1 MRARIFRNLALG
13 VSIAAMPI
21 VVSAQQP
28 AAIAPAQPVADGKWE
43 EIDQRLIFLMVRLAN
58 VEASLDAVEAAIA
71 KTTGARSSKLGAAKR
86 AEFGN
91 ELMDRKA
98 GGPMKWSE
106 FYGRTAEKF
115 FYHPVDGNTTYHTA
129 TVLRQNG
136 PAADNKVEGGVP
148 ASQGLPVHQRPPQF
162 DYIYRANRDAQA
174 KAEKDAAE
182 LKNKAEELM
191 ARRTALEAEQSKL
204 WCEVAFRAVARHD
217 LARKP
222 IYRFEPVTDSSD
234 TDGQQRAE
242 ALKAASQFMRS
253 ALLIV
258 AEAQKDQAKTF
269 ANIKTIVADARLKL
283 DDDWVRQTALATDLT
298 DLKTPVGK
306 FVVLAKRLDD
316 VSNNLSDSFEVAID
330 GDQAQD
336 DQRKETF
343 RALLQESLVNYAQI
357 VLALDEMTVV
367 MASDWKVKP
376 DVAKPLEPIAV
387 SWATTAAPSVTEST
401 PAIAK
406 SVALDKTYI
415 FNGKDL
421 QGWKFVAVPG
431 FKQFPPVTTCW
442 TVDAERQVL
451 VASGAAHSWIE
462 TARPF
467 GNFELSLEWRFVPG
481 AKVTPN
487 GSGVVIRSAGIHP
500 GQYDPTGIEIDI
512 SESMSGA
519 FICYASPLKNANGV
533 AEEGKIKR
541 LDALVA
547 ATLQPVGEW
556 NQMVVT
562 ASGDKISV
570 TINGQPVNAGTG
582 ARFKAGPICLRSQS
596 TAIEFRSVKAV
607 PK

>member
-1 MRARIFRNLALG
+1 MRSKVLRPMTVLFGTVL
-13 VSIAAMPI
+13 VSTVAF
-21 VVSAQQP
+21 AQQP
-28 AAIAPAQPVADGKWE
+28 AAIAPAQPFADGKWE
-43 EIDQRLIFLMVRLAN
+43 EIDQRLVFLMVRLAN

-86 AEFGN
+86 AEAGN

-115 FYHPVDGNTTYHTA
+115 FYHPVDNNTTYHTA
-129 TVLRQNG
+129 TVLQQQG
-136 PAADNKVEGGVP
+136 PQADNKVDGGVP

-174 KAEKDAAE
+174 KAEKEAAE
-182 LKNKAEELM
+182 LRNKAEELM
-191 ARRTALEAEQSKL
+191 ARRSALEAEQSKL
-204 WCEVAFRAVARHD
+204 WCEVAFRAVSRHD

-222 IYRFEPVTDSSD
+222 LYRFEPIPASVETND
-234 TDGQQRAE
+234 QQRAE
-242 ALKAASQFMRS
+242 TLKAASLFMRS

-258 AEAQKDQAKTF
+258 SEAQKDQGKAF
-269 ANIKTIVADARLKL
+269 GNIKTIVADAREKL
-283 DDDWVRQTALATDLT
+283 DDDWLRQTALASDMT

-316 VSNNLSDSFEVAID
+316 VSSNLSDSYEVSID

-336 DQRKETF
+336 EQRKETF
-343 RALLQESLVNYAQI
+343 RALLQESLVGYAQI

-367 MASDWKVKP
+367 MANDWKVKP
-376 DVAKPLEPIAV
+376 DIDKPFEPLSV
-387 SWATTAAPSVTEST
+387 SWATITSPSVPDTT
-401 PAIAK
+401 PAVPKAA
-406 SVALDKTYI
+406 VLDKSFI

-431 FKQFPPVTTCW
+431 FKQFPPATTCW
-442 TVDAERQVL
+442 TVDVERQVL

-512 SESMSGA
+512 SENMSGA
-519 FICYASPLKNANGV
+519 FICYGLPLKNANGV

-541 LDALVA
+541 LDALES

-556 NQMVVT
+556 NQMVIT
-562 ASGDKISV
+562 ASGDKIAV
-570 TINGQPVNAGTG
+570 QINGQPVNSGTG

>member
-1 MRARIFRNLALG
+1 MRSEFLRP
-13 VSIAAMPI
+13 MI
-21 VVSAQQP
+21 VLVGTVLLSTIVSAQQP
-28 AAIAPAQPVADGKWE
+28 AAIAPAQPLADGKWE
-43 EIDQRLIFLMVRLAN
+43 EIDQRLVFLMVRLAN
-58 VEASLDAVEAAIA
+58 VEASLDAVDAAIA

-86 AEFGN
+86 AEAGN

-115 FYHPVDGNTTYHTA
+115 FYHPVDNNTTYHTA
-129 TVLRQNG
+129 TVLQQQG
-136 PAADNKVEGGVP
+136 PRADNKVEGGVP

-174 KAEKDAAE
+174 KAEKEAAE
-182 LKNKAEELM
+182 LRNKAEELI
-191 ARRTALEAEQSKL
+191 ARRTTLEAEQSKL
-204 WCEVAFRAVARHD
+204 WCEVAFRAVSRHD

-222 IYRFEPVTDSSD
+222 LYRFEPIPASVETND
-234 TDGQQRAE
+234 QQRAE
-242 ALKAASQFMRS
+242 TLKAASLFMRS

-258 AEAQKDQAKTF
+258 SEAQKDQGRAF
-269 ANIKTIVADARLKL
+269 GNIKTIVADAREKL
-283 DDDWVRQTALATDLT
+283 DDDWLRQTALASDMT

-316 VSNNLSDSFEVAID
+316 VSSNLSDSYEVSID

-336 DQRKETF
+336 EQRKETF
-343 RALLQESLVNYAQI
+343 RALLQESLVGYAQI

-367 MASDWKVKP
+367 MANDWKVKP
-376 DVAKPLEPIAV
+376 DISKPFEPLSV
-387 SWATTAAPSVTEST
+387 SWATTTTPSVPDTT
-401 PAIAK
+401 PAVSK
-406 SVALDKTYI
+406 LSALDKTYI

-431 FKQFPPVTTCW
+431 FKQFPPMATCW

-512 SESMSGA
+512 SENMSGA

-541 LDALVA
+541 LDALEA

-556 NQMVVT
+556 NQIMIT
-562 ASGDKISV
+562 ANGDKIAV
-570 TINGQPVNAGTG
+570 QINGQPVNAGTG
-582 ARFKAGPICLRSQS
+582 ARFRAGPICLRSQS

-607 PK
+607 SK